1 VVRTVS
7 PIQRT
12 NLVRITG
19 YLLAK
24 KLPNFCARMSEN
36 GNTFFYTKTAII
48 TMLLNS
54 LFLLYICTLPLKVDG
69 NKKQW
74 GPGRRQ
80 MLGNGLGPW
89 RSSFIFNFNMQFL
102 G

>member
-1 VVRTVS
+1 MVRIAS

-12 NLVRITG
+12 NLVLIIG

-54 LFLLYICTLPLKVDG
+54 LHISIVHLYTTFKG
-69 NKKQW
+69 RWKQETM
-74 GPGRRQ
+74 GAGKEANVR
-80 MLGNGLGPW
+80 
-89 RSSFIFNFNMQFL
+89 
-102 G
+102 